1 MGIFSSSYRTYVSST
16 AYNLA
21 GDVDL
26 RPDYLKTLIVGGVT
40 SPNNPSLGSVIQGG
54 YFNGPGMKL
63 RAFAK
68 WARLDSPIGYNNK
81 IEFKSTHVLVGDSI
95 DDAILAEEIPHASN
109 QEVLISTD
117 LVDFGVFTYWA
128 DQYMLD
134 NHPELISTAWKT
146 DYTGATNTIK
156 ITLESGTVETFV
168 PVGMDSSKQY
178 LIAIYKLSTT
188 TGAGAY
194 TPFPTVT
201 LPIGQYFDD
210 MASYD
215 VVSTSSTDQIA
226 SPSRTVQ
233 TISTFSDNRPQI
245 DGPIDWSSVDIT
257 FQQLNNVYKKTI
269 TEEGSGDS
277 IVTLEENITHQQY
290 YGGMTSATTTSTA
303 TVDVGGGVIR
313 TDTTTTVQQTFYV
326 TRVISKSRQEVSK
339 KSWSSPKLFLYQKGS
354 GNLTL
359 DALITS
365 PDATASFLPFIPIRL
380 DNKFLSKDYLPTIF
394 SASKSAFRRSTGGGN
409 LNKVISKIADNE
421 SLPDIDYTFAMFG
434 VSLNVVEMACRQ
446 YLFTFFDQ
454 MRLLYSS
461 QLGSIDTWQDKVEE
475 SKQSMLDFEAWR
487 LAQSDYS
494 DPLYGTVAPIVI
506 PTPQLPSSSIRLYS
520 TKPELAF
527 DYTISWSGIT
537 KETLSGL
544 GKPSAKVKDYWLDKG
559 TATTITRVGYGDYSD
574 SGQVLQPIDSVIM
587 KAVCIYFQKSDTE
600 YEKITVYALKHRN
613 IIHNGH
619 YEDIDAHAALDDVEE
634 SGFIVPIHEGI
645 FKELPMV
652 VSTQMTTACA
662 YLIFNSYQVVKVRWY
677 QKSIFKEV
685 LQLGAIVLA
694 IATAGAATGVSVGIL
709 GASAAVG
716 AVIGLSGTA
725 ALIVGAIANAI
736 AAIIVFN
743 IISGVATQVFG
754 AELGAI
760 IASIATFVIANPGML
775 DSFSSSISAGFSE
788 LTKADNLLQL
798 TNAVSDGYTQY
809 VKAAV
814 SQYAKD
820 TESFMQK
827 YQAESKVVSDAFYAE
842 FGNNAGAAISP
853 LTRTDS
859 FSDYSSGETPSS
871 FFSRTL
877 LTGSEIVGLTHSML
891 SDFSKITL
899 STNLPS

>member
-1 MGIFSSSYRTYVSST
+1 MGIFSSELRTYVSST

-40 SPNNPSLGSVIQGG
+40 SPNNPSLGGVIQGG

-178 LIAIYKLSTT
+178 LIAMYKLSTT

-245 DGPIDWSSVDIT
+245 EGPIDWSSVDIT

-339 KSWSSPKLFLYQKGS
+339 KSWSSPRG
-354 GNLTL
+354 
-359 DALITS
+359 
-365 PDATASFLPFIPIRL
+365 
-380 DNKFLSKDYLPTIF
+380 
-394 SASKSAFRRSTGGGN
+394 RRSG
-409 LNKVISKIADNE
+409 
-421 SLPDIDYTFAMFG
+421 Y
-434 VSLNVVEMACRQ
+434 
-446 YLFTFFDQ
+446 
-454 MRLLYSS
+454 RLL
-461 QLGSIDTWQDKVEE
+461 
-475 SKQSMLDFEAWR
+475 
-487 LAQSDYS
+487 
-494 DPLYGTVAPIVI
+494 
-506 PTPQLPSSSIRLYS
+506 
-520 TKPELAF
+520 
-527 DYTISWSGIT
+527 
-537 KETLSGL
+537 
-544 GKPSAKVKDYWLDKG
+544 
-559 TATTITRVGYGDYSD
+559 
-574 SGQVLQPIDSVIM
+574 
-587 KAVCIYFQKSDTE
+587 
-600 YEKITVYALKHRN
+600 H
-613 IIHNGH
+613 
-619 YEDIDAHAALDDVEE
+619 
-634 SGFIVPIHEGI
+634 
-645 FKELPMV
+645 
-652 VSTQMTTACA
+652 
-662 YLIFNSYQVVKVRWY
+662 
-677 QKSIFKEV
+677 
-685 LQLGAIVLA
+685 
-694 IATAGAATGVSVGIL
+694 
-709 GASAAVG
+709 
-716 AVIGLSGTA
+716 
-725 ALIVGAIANAI
+725 
-736 AAIIVFN
+736 
-743 IISGVATQVFG
+743 
-754 AELGAI
+754 
-760 IASIATFVIANPGML
+760 
-775 DSFSSSISAGFSE
+775 
-788 LTKADNLLQL
+788 
-798 TNAVSDGYTQY
+798 
-809 VKAAV
+809 
-814 SQYAKD
+814 
-820 TESFMQK
+820 
-827 YQAESKVVSDAFYAE
+827 
-842 FGNNAGAAISP
+842 
-853 LTRTDS
+853 
-859 FSDYSSGETPSS
+859 
-871 FFSRTL
+871 
-877 LTGSEIVGLTHSML
+877 
-891 SDFSKITL
+891 
-899 STNLPS
+899 